1 LGHGSWLMCVFVYVK
16 YPTRHDRTTSKASAP
31 HVLQLVDKRK
41 IMVRLAEVYKSPAKE
56 LRVYQR
62 TEHRPPVAIHLLH
75 PTDILLVCTY
85 CRPWLFLAVS
95 AMSCPCTAE
104 KRTTM
109 WRLWPGPM
117 MGCLLRAG
125 LIKFVEFL
133 SLPEPIPALAFLHV
147 FNGRCWRELVTKLS
161 STWIS
166 FALNFEE
173 RFSDWPLNT

>member
-1 LGHGSWLMCVFVYVK
+1 MGHGSWLMCVFVYVK

-41 IMVRLAEVYKSPAKE
+41 IMVRLAEVYKSPAKA

-117 MGCLLRAG
+117 MGCLLLGTAMGMWQCSIRRGFDQVCWILKPSWAN
-125 LIKFVEFL
+125 
-133 SLPEPIPALAFLHV
+133 SSPCV
-147 FNGRCWRELVTKLS
+147 FTCVQW
-161 STWIS
+161 
-166 FALNFEE
+166 
-173 RFSDWPLNT
+173 